1 MGVDSWEVTQSAEVF
16 LPATSTSCQ
25 LAAYLVQGRDG
36 HTQDGLLACGGD
48 HLDTSCEQFSPATGT
63 WARTSHTL
71 QQRRYG
77 HVSWSVE
84 EGTILMGGGHQ
95 YGARLTT
102 EIVKH
107 GGTTETSFHMKYGTM
122 YETIQCNF
130 YCIFLR
136 SRPVDLLVRLSV
148 AMLKIVTE

>member
-25 LAAYLVQGRDG
+25 LAAYLVHGRDG

-63 WARTSHTL
+63 WALTVNPL
-71 QQRRYG
+71 LEVRRA

-84 EGTILMGGGHQ
+84 EGTILIGGY
-95 YGARLTT
+95 YGSRGYNSYSRTS

-107 GGTTETSFHMKYGTM
+107 DGTTERSFDLK
-122 YETIQCNF
+122 YET
-130 YCIFLR
+130 
-136 SRPVDLLVRLSV
+136 
-148 AMLKIVTE
+148 T

>member
-25 LAAYLVQGRDG
+25 LAASLVQGRDG

-63 WARTSHTL
+63 WALTVNPL
-71 QQRRYG
+71 LEVRRA

-84 EGTILMGGGHQ
+84 EGTILMGGGYQ
-95 YGARLTT
+95 KTAS
-102 EIVKH
+102 EIVKND
-107 GGTTETSFHMKYGTM
+107 GTTEWSLDLKYD
-122 YETIQCNF
+122 I
-130 YCIFLR
+130 L
-136 SRPVDLLVRLSV
+136 
-148 AMLKIVTE
+148 

>member
-25 LAAYLVQGRDG
+25 LAARLVQGRDG

-48 HLDTSCEQFSPATGT
+48 HPDTSCEEFSPATGT
-63 WARTSHTL
+63 WAITVNPLLRV
-71 QQRRYG
+71 RRA

-84 EGTILMGGGHQ
+84 EGTILMGGGYQ
-95 YGARLTT
+95 KTAS

-107 GGTTETSFHMKYGTM
+107 DGTTEWSLDLKYD
-122 YETIQCNF
+122 I
-130 YCIFLR
+130 L
-136 SRPVDLLVRLSV
+136 
-148 AMLKIVTE
+148 

>member
-1 MGVDSWEVTQSAEVF
+1 MILCVTLHCICIFAAILITGGNKVGVDSWEVTQSAEVF

-63 WARTSHTL
+63 WALTVNPL
-71 QQRRYG
+71 LEVRRA

-84 EGTILMGGGHQ
+84 EGTILMGGGYQ
-95 YGARLTT
+95 KTAS

-107 GGTTETSFHMKYGTM
+107 DGTTEWSLDLKYD
-122 YETIQCNF
+122 I
-130 YCIFLR
+130 L
-136 SRPVDLLVRLSV
+136 
-148 AMLKIVTE
+148 